1 MPDIVIFTDDPG
13 WHGAR
18 LQEAFAQQG
27 LASVF
32 VSLTDCQLNLSD
44 QGLPLVIPGFEAQ
57 LPIAAFV
64 RGVPGGSL
72 EEVVF
77 YLDVLHGLSL
87 LDVPVYNNGKV
98 IERSVDKAMT
108 SFLLQTNQLATPQT
122 WVLRDRQ
129 QAVDRVSHELQQGFR
144 VIVKPVFGSQ
154 GEGIRLIEKES
165 DLIWMA
171 PSQGIYYLQRFIDCQ
186 GAGYSDWRVFVINQN
201 VVAAMRREG
210 LFWLNNVARGA
221 TCRAE
226 ILEGAMA
233 ALALRATEALAMD
246 YAGVDIIVDKEG
258 HYSVIEVNSIPAW
271 KGLQSICYIDIAQLL
286 VADLLQRHLFHHTNT
301 PKSVALK

>member
-1 MPDIVIFTDDPG
+1 VPDIVIFTDDAG
-13 WHGAR
+13 WHGAQLR
-18 LQEAFAQQG
+18 EAFAKQG
-27 LASVF
+27 LESIF
-32 VSLTDCQLNLSD
+32 VSLTACQLNLDD
-44 QGLPLVIPGFEAQ
+44 QGPPLIIPGFEKQ
-57 LPIAAFV
+57 LPKAAFV

-87 LDVPVYNNGKV
+87 LGIPVYNNGKV

-108 SFLLQTNQLATPQT
+108 SFLLHTKQLATPKT

-129 QAVDRVSHELQQGFR
+129 QAINRVNQELKKGFR
-144 VIVKPVFGSQ
+144 IIAKPVFGSQ

-186 GAGYSDWRVFVINQN
+186 GSGYSDWRVFVINQK

-210 LFWLNNVARGA
+210 VFWLNNVARGA
-221 TCRAE
+221 KCRAD
-226 ILEGAMA
+226 ILEDAMEN
-233 ALALRATEALAMD
+233 LALQATEALAMD
-246 YAGVDIIVDKEG
+246 YAGVDIIVDTKG
-258 HYSVIEVNSIPAW
+258 QCSVIEVNSIPAW
-271 KGLQSICYIDIAQLL
+271 KGLQSTCHIDIADLL
-286 VADLLQRHLFHHTNT
+286 VADLLQRYSFQH
-301 PKSVALK
+301 PKSTVVGLK